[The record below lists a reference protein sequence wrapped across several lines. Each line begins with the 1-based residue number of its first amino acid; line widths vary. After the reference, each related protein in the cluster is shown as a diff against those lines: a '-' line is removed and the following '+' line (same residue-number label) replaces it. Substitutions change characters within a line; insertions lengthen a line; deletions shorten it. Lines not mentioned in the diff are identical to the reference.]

1 MIITLRTSCRPV
13 KRSHLEGML
22 KMDSFETKLLLALVM
37 PGLLVMFFT
46 RVTFHHVVGFILTVA
61 LIAASV
67 YAGYTHNW
75 ILYGADALSLT
86 VGFWYATRM
95 VKKAQHEQRR

>member
-1 MIITLRTSCRPV
+1 
-13 KRSHLEGML
+13 ML
-22 KMDSFETKLLLALVM
+22 LFETKLILALVM
-37 PGLLVMFFT
+37 PALLVVFFT
-46 RVTFHHVVGFILTVA
+46 RVTFHHLVGLVLTLA

-67 YAGYTHNW
+67 YAGFTHNW

-95 VKKAQHEQRR
+95 VHKARKNSEDE

>member
-1 MIITLRTSCRPV
+1 MIIIDWVFSSCDKPV
-13 KRSHLEGML
+13 LWEGMFD
-22 KMDSFETKLLLALVM
+22 MDSFETKLMLALLL
-37 PGLLVMFFT
+37 PGLLVIFFT
-46 RVTFHHVVGFILTVA
+46 RVTFHHIVGLILTAA

-75 ILYGADALSLT
+75 LLYTADALSLT

-95 VKKAQHEQRR
+95 VHKARENKDE

>member
-1 MIITLRTSCRPV
+1 
-13 KRSHLEGML
+13 
-22 KMDSFETKLLLALVM
+22 MDSFETKLMLALIL
-37 PGLLVMFFT
+37 PGLLVIFFT
-46 RVTFHHVVGFILTVA
+46 RVTFHHIVGLVLTVA

-75 ILYGADALSLT
+75 LLYVADALSLT

-95 VKKAQHEQRR
+95 VNKARQHAQDE

>member
-1 MIITLRTSCRPV
+1 MDIATL
-13 KRSHLEGML
+13 
-22 KMDSFETKLLLALVM
+22 ETKLILALLL
-37 PGLLVMFFT
+37 PGLLVVFFT
-46 RVTFHHVVGFILTVA
+46 RVTFHHIVGLALTIA

-75 ILYGADALSLT
+75 ILYVADALSLT

-95 VKKAQHEQRR
+95 VNRAKQKGQEVDEG

>member
-1 MIITLRTSCRPV
+1 
-13 KRSHLEGML
+13 
-22 KMDSFETKLLLALVM
+22 MDSLETKLMLALFL
-37 PGLLVMFFT
+37 PGLLVILFT
-46 RVTFHHVVGFILTVA
+46 RVTFHHIVGLILTVA

-75 ILYGADALSLT
+75 MLYVADALSLT

-95 VKKAQHEQRR
+95 VKIARQHQEED

>member
-1 MIITLRTSCRPV
+1 MDIATL
-13 KRSHLEGML
+13 
-22 KMDSFETKLLLALVM
+22 ETKLMLALFL
-37 PGLLVMFFT
+37 PGLLVVFFT
-46 RVTFHHVVGFILTVA
+46 RVTFHHLVGLGLTIA

-75 ILYGADALSLT
+75 VLYAADALSLT

-95 VKKAQHEQRR
+95 VKKARRQGKEMDE